1 VAEENFLER
10 LANVS
15 SDKTVKDSIDKNI
28 QQKVD
33 QNLTPN
39 ERARLKNEATIFA
52 ETFLK
57 VKKKK
62 EPDTFGKT
70 STSTANTPAM
80 VAQQT
85 AQQAK
90 KPPKLNLSLLAL
102 GAGITA
108 FANFIS
114 DFLGP
119 VGEFVAKTLPKLLKP
134 LGKLAGGFFKAIKGG
149 KLMSMLTGIAGT
161 LGKRLI
167 KFGRFIPVIG
177 SLFSFGFGIKRWTE
191 GDYMNAILEF
201 VSGILNI
208 LPTGVG
214 NIASIII
221 DGYLLL
227 NDLNKTEKGE
237 EQSID
242 TGGEFSLWGKIRE
255 FALNLPG
262 VKNIIELGKGYAAI
276 FKGDFSAAANHFRTA
291 LPFIGAIVDWLAN
304 AAVRGGV
311 AAGQFLANAG
321 IDIGSPG
328 AFFKSIGEKFISVF
342 KDMVNSIYDWITG
355 TVDDI
360 VSGVKDIGGNLLSG
374 AKDIGGGIFNAITFG
389 AFQDDFMVRGNK
401 VIPFNDKDDV
411 VGMKEGGALSKL
423 IHSGTTQGVV
433 IKDVFDKA
441 VTSEIQ
447 RSNQYLA
454 QLVQLT
460 AQMVTGQGSNV
471 TPVPVMNSAPS
482 TDMPGSMEGPAYRD
496 SRSNFYNS
504 PYSMHT
510 PGVLE

>member
-1 VAEENFLER
+1 MAEEDNFLEK

-15 SDKTVKDSIDKNI
+15 SGKTVKDNIDKNI
-28 QQKVD
+28 KRKVKPT
-33 QNLTPN
+33 LTAT
-39 ERARLKNEATIFA
+39 ERARLKNVATIFA
-52 ETFLK
+52 NTLVE
-57 VKKKK
+57 VEKKSQTDK
-62 EPDTFGKT
+62 FGET
-70 STSTANTPAM
+70 STPTADTPAT

-85 AQQAK
+85 AQEAK
-90 KPPKLNLSLLAL
+90 KPPKLKFPLLLAL

-108 FANFIS
+108 FATWVS
-114 DFLGP
+114 EFLGP

-134 LGKLAGGFFKAIKGG
+134 MGKLAGGFFKAIKGG

-161 LGKRLI
+161 IGKRLI

-177 SLFSFGFGIKRWTE
+177 SLFSFGFGIKRWKE

-214 NIASIII
+214 NIASVII

-242 TGGEFSLWGKIRE
+242 TGGEFSLWGKIKE

-304 AAVRGGV
+304 AAVKGGE

-321 IDIGSPG
+321 IDIGSPA

-342 KDMVNSIYDWITG
+342 KDMVNAVYDWIQG
-355 TVDDI
+355 TVGDI
-360 VSGVKDIGGNLLSG
+360 VSGVKDFGGN
-374 AKDIGGGIFNAITFG
+374 IVGGIKEG
-389 AFQDDFMVRGNK
+389 AGNVISFLNPFDDFMVKGDK
-401 VIPFNDKDDV
+401 IIPFNDKDDV

-447 RSNQYLA
+447 KSNQYLA

-460 AQMVTGQGSNV
+460 AQMVTGQGNNS
-471 TPVPVMNSAPS
+471 TPVPVVNSAPS

-510 PGVLE
+510 PGTLT